1 MFSDLKNYLPE
12 ELHVRMHN
20 PLKTLKRNT
29 FLVTRMV
36 RASKLP
42 LRNFEYNT
50 KRAVALAR
58 LDGYLEDL
66 LHNEGKGTIG
76 AFLNLSQELMKLY
89 GIDKLMRNIERTM
102 EAHFKAEI
110 DKKGK
115 EYFENIGKDVAKRL
129 KSRAEKISEIFQD
142 LGLLMEQTLLEQAL
156 IVAVSAFEVYLKEI
170 VVSVVTLNKSIRKRF
185 HEEISAGLSLAKLE
199 EYKEDARRTQGEIV
213 ADLVRLEIPRIK
225 SVLKR
230 LVGAENIFG
239 DHKTEK
245 RILKIFEK
253 RHIIIHRAGLVDP
266 KYKKVTKYR
275 GAIDK
280 QIAIKRRYVLRSISL
295 LTKLVNKVE
304 DSIRSSPSSQKVA

>member
-1 MFSDLKNYLPE
+1 MPFAYCAC
-12 ELHVRMHN
+12 MHN
-20 PLKTLKRNT
+20 LLKTLKRNT

-42 LRNFEYNT
+42 FRNFEYNI
-50 KRAVALAR
+50 KRAVALAH

-76 AFLNLSQELMKLY
+76 VLLNLPQELMQLY
-89 GIDKLMRNIERTM
+89 EMDKLMRDIERRL
-102 EAHFKAEI
+102 EAHFKAQV

-115 EYFENIGKDVAKRL
+115 AYFENIGKDVAKRL
-129 KSRAEKISEIFQD
+129 KPRAEKISEIFQD
-142 LGLLMEQTLLEQAL
+142 LGLLMEKTLLEQAL

-170 VVSVVTLNKSIRKRF
+170 VVSIVTLNKSVRKRF
-185 HEEISAGLSLAKLE
+185 HKEISSALSLTKLQ
-199 EYKEDARRTQGEIV
+199 EYKEDATRTQGEIV
-213 ADLVRLEIPRIK
+213 ADLIRLETPRIK

-230 LVGAENIFG
+230 LIGAENIFG
-239 DHKTEK
+239 DNKTEK
-245 RILKIFEK
+245 RVLKVFEK

-280 QIAIKRRYVLRSISL
+280 QIAINRRYVLRSIAL
-295 LTKLVNKVE
+295 FTKLVNKVE
-304 DSIRSSPSSQKVA
+304 TSIRSSPSSQKVA